1 MSAINSMLTEMDRR
15 GIVVP
20 PTETDAGGLPDGVVP
35 IPKARAVWQT
45 PLLATALVI
54 TLVAGLYYG
63 VELLDENVPPA
74 ASVAVV
80 AVPPASPGAIAEPTL
95 PALAQ
100 ESQAVSETSPRMA
113 STTQPAPALAPAA
126 ALPTLPLPP
135 AVRATPQP
143 PAPRAVAPAMNS
155 AAAPLVASPAAP
167 VSALRLA
174 NELTT
179 PTITIR
185 PSQPAP
191 QLAPAPEP
199 VIQIKPSDRGDRGD
213 RGGMRSNAGS
223 SASASAQDKAEQ
235 EYRRGMALVQRGRM
249 AEAMELLQAAL
260 ALDPAHE
267 GARQARVAYLIESK
281 RLDEA
286 IVSLREGLELHGA
299 RHADAIL
306 LARLLVERNDI
317 PNALAT
323 LQRHA
328 MGADDNAEYRGFRAA
343 LLQRVGR
350 HAEAIAEYRQA
361 LRLTANNAVWWVG
374 LGMSFDA
381 TDRAK
386 EAGDAFRQAR
396 QIGRL
401 SADMNSYIEQR
412 LRHLP

>member
-1 MSAINSMLTEMDRR
+1 MSAINSMLTELNRR

-20 PTETDAGGLPDGVVP
+20 PTEADAGGLPDGVVP
-35 IPKARAVWQT
+35 IPKARAVWQS
-45 PLLATALVI
+45 PLLASVLVI
-54 TLVAGLYYG
+54 ALVAGLYFG
-63 VELLDENVPPA
+63 LDSL
-74 ASVAVV
+74 SVAPALPV
-80 AVPPASPGAIAEPTL
+80 AVAPAPPASPDLASAVTEPASSASAEDSQAAGETAAGVATTAAP
-95 PALAQ
+95 PASALA
-100 ESQAVSETSPRMA
+100 A
-113 STTQPAPALAPAA
+113 
-126 ALPTLPLPP
+126 LPLPP
-135 AVRATPQP
+135 AVRASPQP
-143 PAPRAVAPAMNS
+143 SVPRAVAP
-155 AAAPLVASPAAP
+155 LVNATAVPPAAVP
-167 VSALRLA
+167 LASVGTLRMA
-174 NELTT
+174 SELTM

-185 PSQPAP
+185 PTQPAP
-191 QLAPAPEP
+191 QLAPAPAPEP
-199 VIQIKPSDRGDRGD
+199 VIQIKPSERSERGD
-213 RGGMRSNAGS
+213 RGGMRSNTGS

-260 ALDPAHE
+260 TLDPAHE
-267 GARQARVAYLIESK
+267 GARQARVAYLVESK

-286 IVSLREGLELHGA
+286 IVALREGLDLHGA
-299 RHADAIL
+299 RHADAML

-328 MGADDNAEYRGFRAA
+328 IGAEENAEYRGFRAA

-350 HAEAIAEYRQA
+350 HTEAIAEYRQA
-361 LRLTANNAVWWVG
+361 LRLSVSNAVWWVG

>member
-1 MSAINSMLTEMDRR
+1 MSAINSMLTELDRR

-45 PLLATALVI
+45 PLLASVLVI
-54 TLVAGLYYG
+54 ALVAGLYYG
-63 VELLDENVPPA
+63 VESLDENGAAAVP
-74 ASVAVV
+74 VAV
-80 AVPPASPGAIAEPTL
+80 APTL
-95 PALAQ
+95 PASPDSASVAAEPASPAPAE
-100 ESQAVSETSPRMA
+100 ESQAASETAAGVATTAASPA
-113 STTQPAPALAPAA
+113 SASAA
-126 ALPTLPLPP
+126 LPLPP
-135 AVRATPQP
+135 AVRASPQP
-143 PAPRAVAPAMNS
+143 PVPRVVAPSVNA
-155 AAAPLVASPAAP
+155 AAAPLAAVPATAAGSLRMAS
-167 VSALRLA
+167 
-174 NELTT
+174 ELTT

-185 PSQPAP
+185 PTQPAP
-191 QLAPAPEP
+191 QLAPPPAPEP
-199 VIQIKPSDRGDRGD
+199 VIQIKPSERSD
-213 RGGMRSNAGS
+213 RGGMRSNTGS

-260 ALDPAHE
+260 TLDPAHE
-267 GARQARVAYLIESK
+267 GARQARVAYLVESK

-286 IVSLREGLELHGA
+286 IVALREGLDLHGA
-299 RHADAIL
+299 RHADAML

-328 MGADDNAEYRGFRAA
+328 VGAEENAEYRGFRAA

-350 HAEAIAEYRQA
+350 HTEAIAEYRQA

>member
-1 MSAINSMLTEMDRR
+1 
-15 GIVVP
+15 
-20 PTETDAGGLPDGVVP
+20 
-35 IPKARAVWQT
+35 
-45 PLLATALVI
+45 
-54 TLVAGLYYG
+54 
-63 VELLDENVPPA
+63 
-74 ASVAVV
+74 
-80 AVPPASPGAIAEPTL
+80 
-95 PALAQ
+95 
-100 ESQAVSETSPRMA
+100 MA
-113 STTQPAPALAPAA
+113 S
-126 ALPTLPLPP
+126 
-135 AVRATPQP
+135 
-143 PAPRAVAPAMNS
+143 
-155 AAAPLVASPAAP
+155 
-167 VSALRLA
+167 
-174 NELTT
+174 ELTM

-185 PSQPAP
+185 PTQPAP
-191 QLAPAPEP
+191 QLAPAPAPEP
-199 VIQIKPSDRGDRGD
+199 VIQIKPSERSERGD
-213 RGGMRSNAGS
+213 RGGMRSNTGS

-260 ALDPAHE
+260 TLDPAHE
-267 GARQARVAYLIESK
+267 GARQARVAYLVESK

-286 IVSLREGLELHGA
+286 IVALREGLDLHGA
-299 RHADAIL
+299 RHADAML

-328 MGADDNAEYRGFRAA
+328 IGAEENAEYRGFRAA

-350 HAEAIAEYRQA
+350 HTEAIAEYRQA
-361 LRLTANNAVWWVG
+361 LRLSVSNAVWWVG

-401 SADMNSYIEQR
+401 SVDMNSYIEQR